1 MHAVSVR
8 RRGRG
13 LWAEGL
19 LLVGANE
26 RNLRCGLGL
35 RLAPRDERR
44 GRRAEAIARGA
55 EGEMLLCGRGR
66 ERLHRARRV
75 SAP

>member
-1 MHAVSVR
+1 MHAVGVR

-44 GRRAEAIARGA
+44 GRRAEDVARGA
-55 EGEMLLCGRGR
+55 EG
-66 ERLHRARRV
+66 
-75 SAP
+75 

>member
-1 MHAVSVR
+1 MQEEGMVVTVAVAVR
-8 RRGRG
+8 
-13 LWAEGL
+13 AEGL

-44 GRRAEAIARGA
+44 GRRAEAVARGA
-55 EGEMLLCGRGR
+55 EG
-66 ERLHRARRV
+66 
-75 SAP
+75 

>member
-1 MHAVSVR
+1 MHAVGVR

-13 LWAEGL
+13 LWPEGL

-44 GRRAEAIARGA
+44 GRRAEAVARGA
-55 EGEMLLCGRGR
+55 EG
-66 ERLHRARRV
+66 
-75 SAP
+75 